1 MQRWRRRRP
10 RRRSDWWTTTSWT
23 TTSGTASCTLS
34 RHSRSHRCVDWL
46 SNVKCN
52 TSDEFRNCRTTYF
65 GNQACF
71 MDCCQLLSKY
81 SKHCCKVWKVCRQ
94 NPIKLQK
101 CKNLW
106 VFLPPRIPALLLVL
120 NILQSVDDGFHS
132 DHDFNFNESL
142 NISAHMPAHAAHCSR
157 HLAGH
162 YGGSV
167 GRTIYL
173 KK

>member
-10 RRRSDWWTTTSWT
+10 RRRSHWWTTTSWT
-23 TTSGTASCTLS
+23 ATSGTASCTLS

-46 SNVKCN
+46 SYVKCN
-52 TSDEFRNCRTTYF
+52 TSEEFGKCLTNILWKPGLLY
-65 GNQACF
+65 G
-71 MDCCQLLSKY
+71 LLSIIVKIQQTLLQ
-81 SKHCCKVWKVCRQ
+81 SMKGRQ

-106 VFLPPRIPALLLVL
+106 VFLPHRMPALLLAL
-120 NILQSVDDGFHS
+120 NIFQSVDDGFHS
-132 DHDFNFNESL
+132 DYDFNLNESL

-167 GRTIYL
+167 GHTI
-173 KK
+173 

>member
-23 TTSGTASCTLS
+23 ATSGTASCTLS

-46 SNVKCN
+46 SYVKCN
-52 TSDEFRNCRTTYF
+52 TSEEFGKCLTNILWKPGLLY
-65 GNQACF
+65 G
-71 MDCCQLLSKY
+71 LLSIIVKIQQTLLQ
-81 SKHCCKVWKVCRQ
+81 SMKGRQ

-120 NILQSVDDGFHS
+120 NILQSVDNGFHS
-132 DHDFNFNESL
+132 DHDFNFNEPL

-162 YGGSV
+162 YGGSD